1 MKWILKGQM
10 AYKPIFGHLYHGT
23 TSPDVAPLRRKPYE
37 STALVTKVAR
47 GSSAEASGLRI
58 GDRIVA
64 INQKPV
70 KSMTF
75 LEVSNF
81 LRSGSDRNIQLT
93 LLHKSLVPNQPIT
106 DTMCELSPLKIL
118 TSSNIAN
125 GIQNMSLKDSNSA
138 FLYTTNASNTTTIT
152 TDVYKDEMNNSPD
165 CTSSVVSNSQL
176 NKPIPKPR
184 TTTTN
189 TTTATTANTGNS
201 NNCKE
206 LLNSQEIKNLD
217 KLSNN
222 LLHPVLSQFQE
233 SEFDNSSTN
242 NLLSDDFLSTSE
254 ARKENSCP
262 PDSIQL
268 MNNSPTG
275 TDKTPTK
282 IKSIDHNLNT
292 FESSKKSGYDSV
304 RIIRKHTIDPSYTED
319 VNTDTLPVRFIRKRA
334 YASTRHPGRYDQVKT
349 ITSMNITSTDNTI
362 TTSNTTESQPVS
374 VTLSKNVHTSPCQLL
389 PAVNASQKNSI
400 NNYQYN
406 TEPKIIH
413 LPRRRSSTNSGS
425 VNQGLHSKHQMNVS
439 SFTRDDNN
447 DDEHDYLLDKQPFQT
462 GTVNIGLLGKDV
474 SNVYGANISYS
485 SPKEDSSMPCR
496 ETYTNKSNYISVGT
510 SHRSSKTSLLS
521 SRLWASFDQDQNESV
536 SDLWTRAGEMYHIL
550 EQESQRLAN
559 KKTITTTNTTSMS
572 TTTTTTSSSNS
583 SSRKSKTHR
592 HPGIWDNY
600 QQMNSLSDGND
611 KNTVKNLEFSS
622 QLPYYSSPIPNCHKD
637 MSTKAA
643 HYNSHCSESSRDH
656 TNVNS
661 TKKRLQFRSLCSG
674 LRSHR
679 SESNILCDMSGS
691 FLSRQCFCKIL
702 TIGGSDNKSY
712 SWKPYY
718 MRVSG
723 AEVKFIKASWAF
735 HGTGRTAKTSKHKN
749 DIIYPRN
756 NSLGSLRD
764 NLRDTSQGTLDT
776 SKSHDDLNDDS
787 MTYYYPVYNT
797 DIDYSNNMMN
807 VNKSF
812 NCNAS
817 CLILPIPGL
826 IWCSEQL
833 PANFPNW
840 LPLGCNSNHHNSSNS
855 TQTLTSRIASNNNNS
870 TSGINPDWMDPHV
883 SGLSQQI
890 LSDFNDYYKLNTVD
904 FQNTTTTTTNN
915 NNVNMNDEVSS
926 RSKFRCY
933 RFAHLTAGVELL
945 FVFPDENAAMT
956 CLKMCQLS
964 GGRDYDCI
972 VEQLGR
978 CDHRNA
984 STLTTHRKKSSSNPY
999 ELFFL
1004 KLPSSSL
1011 SEIPMKLNQGLP
1023 HNFTIKGSKY
1033 RVPPLAN
1040 NDDDDDVNNEY
1051 TGDNNTDDFDQ
1062 SMHRDVFIQPRIT
1075 NLINTDS
1082 PYINT
1087 TYGPYSLM
1095 KDKRRPHRRYVIH
1108 QSSIGS
1114 DYSNA
1119 IVDGEDVNSI
1129 KNNKSDVTNKFRTR
1143 TREKIDL
1150 VVDPPNMTDLD
1161 SPGPVFGA
1169 PLESQLESPDYPCV
1183 PVLLQAIVVAL
1194 EIHGLSLPGLYRKP
1208 GRHRTIAQFISSVN
1222 LHPEDIDLMFSL
1234 DAWREPNAL
1243 CGLFKHFLRR
1253 LPVGLFSLSSW
1264 EPLFC
1269 LVPEI
1274 GNSSDMK
1281 QLAYLLLSIR
1291 VQLKKM
1297 AFDAFG
1303 IPIINAMPVDV
1314 QNNSP
1319 TNGSIECQFSGVN
1332 SISDHLFKPS
1342 ISPPISPQTI
1352 VVPSNTSQLQLK
1364 EEFGLT
1370 KISNLNEKEFN
1381 ISKQSF
1387 RVWRWA
1393 TLCFIMNH
1401 ITRVVAH
1408 EQHNAVTYQ
1417 CIAICFGPVF
1427 FGNSSKL
1434 PKLNEVLEHLFRHWK
1449 WLIDGL
1455 PMITKSPNTN
1465 IDFSTIN
1472 EPTLID
1478 AITYLTTINTTDKSK
1493 QQKKPILQNHHN
1505 NNHIQRLDLTPEP
1518 RNNDTLLSS
1527 SSICSST
1534 RRKSADVILS
1544 QQSSTSSCEQEQQ
1557 LIIDYDLTVKKFD
1570 NEDELNKEVI
1580 EQIHSLWLRAL
1591 DKMNNQSHRDSQ
1603 MKEKSSN
1610 HKKTTN
1616 HSNTTVALHRTVSAI
1631 PKKSTERHGQKGVR
1645 RLTVGVANFM
1655 PHSSSTLDYYDC
1667 ISPPSS
1673 SSQLLYTK
1681 TKEEDTL
1688 LTQLNNVKNISN
1700 LSSSLSSPP
1709 SSSLSS
1715 TSPPPPPPTTRCDL
1729 MIVRRPVIPVTTSHT
1744 TTTIS

>member
-1 MKWILKGQM
+1 MDIPMSIVIEKTPFGLGFTLKDDG
-10 AYKPIFGHLYHGT
+10 
-23 TSPDVAPLRRKPYE
+23 KPYE

-106 DTMCELSPLKIL
+106 DTMCELSSLKIL

-138 FLYTTNASNTTTIT
+138 FLYTTNASNTTTTTTTTTIT

-184 TTTTN
+184 TTN
-189 TTTATTANTGNS
+189 ITTANTGNS

-222 LLHPVLSQFQE
+222 LLHPILSQFQE

-242 NLLSDDFLSTSE
+242 NLLSDDFLSSSE

-275 TDKTPTK
+275 TDKTPIK

-447 DDEHDYLLDKQPFQT
+447 DDDHDYLLDKQPFQT

-559 KKTITTTNTTSMS
+559 KKTITTSNTTSMS
-572 TTTTTTSSSNS
+572 TATTTSSSSNG
-583 SSRKSKTHR
+583 SSRKGKTQR

-600 QQMNSLSDGND
+600 QQMNCLSDDND

-637 MSTKAA
+637 MPTKAG

-702 TIGGSDNKSY
+702 AIGGSDNKSY

-764 NLRDTSQGTLDT
+764 NLRDSSQGTMDT

-787 MTYYYPVYNT
+787 ITYYYHPTCNT
-797 DIDYSNNMMN
+797 DLDYSNNMMN

-826 IWCSEQL
+826 IWCFEQL

-840 LPLGCNSNHHNSSNS
+840 LPLGCNSNHHNSSNN
-855 TQTLTSRIASNNNNS
+855 TQTLTSRITSNMNNNNN

-890 LSDFNDYYKLNTVD
+890 LSDFNDCYKSNIVD
-904 FQNTTTTTTNN
+904 FQNTTTTTTTN

-964 GGRDYDCI
+964 GGRDYDCV

-1011 SEIPMKLNQGLP
+1011 SEFSMKLNQSFS
-1023 HNFTIKGSKY
+1023 HDFTIKSSKY

-1062 SMHRDVFIQPRIT
+1062 SMHRDVFIQPHIT
-1075 NLINTDS
+1075 NLINTNS

-1087 TYGPYSLM
+1087 TYGSYGLM
-1095 KDKRRPHRRYVIH
+1095 KDKRRPNRRYVIH

-1119 IVDGEDVNSI
+1119 IIDGEDVNSI
-1129 KNNKSDVTNKFRTR
+1129 KNSI
-1143 TREKIDL
+1143 KI
-1150 VVDPPNMTDLD
+1150 VDPPNMTDLD
-1161 SPGPVFGA
+1161 NPGPVFGA

-1303 IPIINAMPVDV
+1303 IPIINTMPVDV

-1342 ISPPISPQTI
+1342 ISPPISPQII

-1455 PMITKSPNTN
+1455 PMIAKNPNTN
-1465 IDFSTIN
+1465 IDFSAIN

-1493 QQKKPILQNHHN
+1493 QQKKPILQN

-1570 NEDELNKEVI
+1570 NEDELNKEII

-1591 DKMNNQSHRDSQ
+1591 DKMNNQSHRNSQ

-1610 HKKTTN
+1610 SKKTTN

-1673 SSQLLYTK
+1673 SSQLLHTK

-1688 LTQLNNVKNISN
+1688 LTQLNNVKTISN

-1715 TSPPPPPPTTRCDL
+1715 TSPPPPPTTRCDL